1 MYKTNKLQY
10 IFLCIISIYRVH
22 KNMYN
27 TLIKLSNPNKEI
39 NTTKPNKERQVNI
52 MTFKEI
58 KEELK
63 KSVSNVKY
71 FNKETY
77 EIIIKDIKTAK
88 EILESGGNVQ
98 EFYKNSKT
106 AKTRFYLENGGAY
119 CQLLTIIS

>member
-10 IFLCIISIYRVH
+10 IFLCIMSIYRVH

-98 EFYKNSKT
+98 EFYKK
-106 AKTRFYLENGGAY
+106 F
-119 CQLLTIIS
+119 